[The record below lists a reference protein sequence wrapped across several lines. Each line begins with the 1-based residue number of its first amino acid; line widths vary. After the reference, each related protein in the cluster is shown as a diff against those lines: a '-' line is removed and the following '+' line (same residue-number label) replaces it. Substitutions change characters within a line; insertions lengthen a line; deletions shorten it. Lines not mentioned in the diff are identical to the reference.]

1 QGAGGEDVWASGTGE
16 GDDPFADLANGRGG
30 GMTAAERRAQLEA
43 RLEESYGEFDGMI
56 LSERERI
63 LGQANASG
71 SGVMSGQRGEGEG
84 EGQGSRGDWGEPGG
98 LPGGIV
104 IASAPDSSSGAG
116 HMPSGGAGRQGEYS
130 GQAQPRYPVPG
141 DIPSGND

>member
-1 QGAGGEDVWASGTGE
+1 
-16 GDDPFADLANGRGG
+16 
-30 GMTAAERRAQLEA
+30 A

-71 SGVMSGQRGEGEG
+71 SDVMSGQRGD
-84 EGQGSRGDWGEPGG
+84 GQDQGAGDWGQSGG

-104 IASAPDSSSGAG
+104 VASAPDSSSGAG
-116 HMPSGGAGRQGEYS
+116 HMPSGGGGRQGEYS
-130 GQAQPRYPVPG
+130 GQAQARYPVPG
-141 DIPSGND
+141 DIPSGNDDDVVARQLREAAMSEPDPDLREKLWDEYRSYTGLPKPSP